1 MEIPS
6 VQEQRAYIT
15 QAAIA
20 RGIDPEIA
28 LIVARGEGM
37 QPGTW
42 QGKSQ
47 LSYGRERSYGPFQL
61 HRAPP
66 GYKPGMGNDFY
77 DATSLDPADV
87 KNWKATVDFGLDRAA
102 TGGWDPWFGAK
113 ANGITGMMGIK
124 GGKALGVGGDGIN
137 PQNYNFANPE
147 IIQQS
152 GYNFAGS
159 TAPNAPDSALSPV
172 QGGVGGISPT
182 SDASNLAGNFRP
194 NNYQRTMLTS
204 MGMRD
209 NTGRGTPDP
218 VTRGILKSIGLD
230 PTGMKSLQPQQ
241 SGGLLSGFTPAATPG
256 AAPSGGLLSF
266 LKNLFG

>member
-1 MEIPS
+1 MAMPS
-6 VQEQRAYIT
+6 VQEMDAFIRAE
-15 QAAIA
+15 AIK
-20 RGIDPEIA
+20 RGIDPNVA
-28 LIVARGEGM
+28 VTVARGEGLA
-37 QPGTW
+37 PNTW
-42 QGKSQ
+42 QGKVQ
-47 LSYGRERSYGPFQL
+47 LGYGRERSYGPFQL
-61 HRAPP
+61 HVAPA
-66 GYKPGMGNDFY
+66 GYRQGMGNDFIK
-77 DATSLDPADV
+77 TTGLDPADPA
-87 KNWKATVDFGLDRAA
+87 NWKQGVQFALDKAA
-102 TGGWDPWFGAK
+102 TGGWGPWFGAK